1 MNTDVRLTVVIAIGA
16 TFTVGNMMLYNR
28 RKRDAW
34 YKDQMNAYH
43 AALGEAVSRANQG
56 LSLDEDQILLL
67 NNLKA
72 KSAVEERRKK
82 EGGFIKKSWRSLV
95 SAAGLK
101 TDEGEGEGNGEDEEV
116 DEDAPRGAMGAMVEL
131 GRMDR
136 GDADEF
142 EIIRRIQDKKMLREK
157 GIEGEP
163 MAPVEKIEREN
174 MGELVP
180 EAVVRVPGEE
190 RIGGPLD
197 QMAERVVEDGG
208 RKISHLG
215 RGDR

>member
-1 MNTDVRLTVVIAIGA
+1 
-16 TFTVGNMMLYNR
+16 MLYNR

-43 AALGEAVSRANQG
+43 AALGEAISRANQG

-67 NNLKA
+67 NNLRA
-72 KSAVEERRKK
+72 KSAVEERRKR

-95 SAAGLK
+95 SATGLK
-101 TDEGEGEGNGEDEEV
+101 TEEGEGEGTGEEEF

-131 GRMDR
+131 GRMER

-142 EIIRRIQDKKMLREK
+142 EIIRRIQDKKMMREK

-180 EAVVRVPGEE
+180 EVAVRVPGEE

-197 QMAERVVEDGG
+197 QMAETIAEDGR
-208 RKISHLG
+208 RKMTDLG
-215 RGDR
+215 RRDR